1 MYDPLFDRVR
11 NIAFV
16 ARPSR
21 EGIPRQR
28 SVRTVFSADT
38 EVSPYMH
45 YNYGTKELQ
54 ISLACVP
61 KLDGVASAYLLL
73 KYTFNL
79 TGAITLPSST
89 CTKRSSFSRRTTISA
104 PHMTPPSCEA
114 SSHGLHGA
122 FGPMSMRNMTLMV
135 HLHPSQPESPSKPH
149 SGEVQ

>member
-1 MYDPLFDRVR
+1 MYDPLFDRAR

-28 SVRTVFSADT
+28 SVRTGFSADT
-38 EVSPYMH
+38 EVSPYIH

-54 ISLACVP
+54 MSLACVP

-79 TGAITLPSST
+79 TGAITLPIKHMHKNKFILKT
-89 CTKRSSFSRRTTISA
+89 NNHFCTPYDPTK
-104 PHMTPPSCEA
+104 
-114 SSHGLHGA
+114 L
-122 FGPMSMRNMTLMV
+122 
-135 HLHPSQPESPSKPH
+135 
-149 SGEVQ
+149 